1 MAACLLQPEF
11 RDGVTGDPSEP
22 WITERLLMSVQQLVV
37 GVSDGPFW
45 ADAHPDNPATAG
57 RVSLRE
63 TCHLLFV
70 IGLLLLVTLGLLT
83 STALIDA
90 VLRMIAGIG

>member
-1 MAACLLQPEF
+1 
-11 RDGVTGDPSEP
+11 
-22 WITERLLMSVQQLVV
+22 MSVQQLVV
-37 GVSDGPFW
+37 GPSADGAW
-45 ADAHPDNPATAG
+45 AVAHPDHPAAAG

-70 IGLLLLVTLGLLT
+70 IGLLLFVTLGLLT

-90 VLRMIAGIG
+90 VLRMVAGIS